1 MCRAISSELAPMAII
16 LPHAPTD
23 LSPLYIARALL
34 YQYSF
39 FRELTGAEHGMRAP

>member
-1 MCRAISSELAPMAII
+1 MAII

-23 LSPLYIARALL
+23 LSPLYIARASL

-39 FRELTGAEHGMRAP
+39 FRELTGAELGMRAPSQRPA